1 MDSKMKSKTLYQ
13 PWQCVKCKR
22 IYESLDRQGMGKG
35 RPGKEPEY
43 TCPECLP
50 KETPRPKEDWEA

>member
-1 MDSKMKSKTLYQ
+1 MKSKTLYQ